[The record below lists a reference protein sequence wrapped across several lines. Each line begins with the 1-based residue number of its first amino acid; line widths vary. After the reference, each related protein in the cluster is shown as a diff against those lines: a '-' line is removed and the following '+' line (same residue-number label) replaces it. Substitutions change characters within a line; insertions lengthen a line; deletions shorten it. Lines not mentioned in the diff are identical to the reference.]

1 MQSVLFD
8 FIFFVFW
15 CSEINTACVPPL
27 LTISRGQNQ
36 QPKYEVA
43 SDSRGNRSTPE
54 NMADTHQSQA
64 TGQVK
69 QETEVHLRRKMR
81 KQDTIVVSDEE
92 LPVPKVEHPALADAP
107 DDCVELSEEEIIS
120 SGDFPVTEDD
130 ILPTPR
136 AVKKESPANIDEV
149 VDDKIR

>member
-1 MQSVLFD
+1 MQCILFVV
-8 FIFFVFW
+8 IVILC
-15 CSEINTACVPPL
+15 CSEMNTACVPPL
-27 LTISRGQNQ
+27 LTVSRGQNK

-43 SDSRGNRSTPE
+43 SDSRGNPSVPD
-54 NMADTHQSQA
+54 NMVDTQHSQA

-69 QETEVHLRRKMR
+69 QETEVHLCRKMR
-81 KQDTIVVSDEE
+81 TQDTIVVSDEE
-92 LPVPKVEHPALADAP
+92 LPVPKVEHPALTDAP
-107 DDCVELSEEEIIS
+107 DDCVELSEEDIIS

-136 AVKKESPANIDEV
+136 SVKKENPANIDEV